1 MKNLVYILIAVAAVA
16 AIFLYSQ
23 YGGLPGVVPSNEG
36 SELGE
41 PLEPEEFEQEVD
53 GLTEE
58 AFFPENLA
66 PIAEVRLRALGDSR
80 EEGSATLSEAEGK
93 AVVTIKLSG
102 APSGVKQP
110 AHLHIGTC
118 PGLGPILYNLNP
130 LVDGLSQTVLQ
141 EPAEK
146 LKSQFPLVINIHKS
160 EAESTVYVSCGELEL

>member
-1 MKNLVYILIAVAAVA
+1 MKNLVYILIAVAAVT

-41 PLEPEEFEQEVD
+41 PLEAGEFEQEGD

-102 APSGVKQP
+102 
-110 AHLHIGTC
+110 
-118 PGLGPILYNLNP
+118 
-130 LVDGLSQTVLQ
+130 
-141 EPAEK
+141 
-146 LKSQFPLVINIHKS
+146 
-160 EAESTVYVSCGELEL
+160 